1 MIRSRTARSWIAL
14 LALASFAVPAIGA
27 HLHLCLDG
35 TEAPTSVH
43 VAEVGGLHSQSEDAG
58 HHDIDVGLGLE
69 TLAKKVGSAPDA
81 LKVLPTAPV
90 RFVRP
95 LAVAIGLVRV
105 TPTPSVRSIHYRIAP
120 PPRGPPV

>member
-14 LALASFAVPAIGA
+14 LALASFAVPAFGA

-35 TEAPTSVH
+35 SEAPTSVH
-43 VAEVGGLHSQSEDAG
+43 VAEVGGLHSQSEGNG
-58 HHDIDVGLGLE
+58 HHDIDVRLGLE

-81 LKVLPTAPV
+81 LKLLPTAPIL
-90 RFVRP
+90 FVRP
-95 LAVAIGLVRV
+95 LSIAIGFVRAP
-105 TPTPSVRSIHYRIAP
+105 PTPKVRSVHCRIAP

>member
-35 TEAPTSVH
+35 AEAPTSVH
-43 VAEVGGLHSQSEDAG
+43 VAEVGGHHSQSDSSG
-58 HHDIDVGLGLE
+58 HHDVDVGLDRE
-69 TLAKKVGSAPDA
+69 ALAKKVGSAPDA
-81 LKVLPTAPV
+81 LKVLPTAPLL
-90 RFVRP
+90 FVRP
-95 LAVAIGLVRV
+95 LAIAIDLSRA
-105 TPTPSVRSIHYRIAP
+105 TPSPIVRSVHYRIAP